1 MKSKKNIVKILHVRC
16 MQDNENKKK
25 NMQSIFFFRFQNL
38 GAGRSGLFFAGR
50 HIKFRIKGIEIFR
63 VEIILDNA

>member
-16 MQDNENKKK
+16 MQDRENKKEYALH
-25 NMQSIFFFRFQNL
+25 ILFCFQNL
-38 GAGRSGLFFAGR
+38 GVGRSGLLFTGR
-50 HIKFRIKGIEIFR
+50 YIKFRIESVEIFR